1 MTKHFLFL
9 AAGLA
14 CAGFSLTACAQQAP
28 DQGPPPGY
36 GSPPP
41 GYGGPPP
48 GYGGPPPGEMGGPP
62 PGQMGAPPPGQ
73 MGAPPGNAPAPMA
86 GMPAP
91 HGPKA
96 RFEAAN
102 VTHDGRLTQA
112 QAAAAGWH
120 GVAKHFSE
128 IDRDN
133 KGYVTMQDIHA
144 WTEAKRAARGA
155 SHAPAQPPMQG
166 PPPGQPQ

>member
-1 MTKHFLFL
+1 MNKHILYF

-14 CAGFSLTACAQQAP
+14 CVGFGGAALGQPAP

-36 GSPPP
+36 GGSPPP
-41 GYGGPPP
+41 GYGAAPPP
-48 GYGGPPPGEMGGPP
+48 GYNGGPPPD
-62 PGQMGAPPPGQ
+62 Q
-73 MGAPPGNAPAPMA
+73 MGAPPGAMGGPMA
-86 GMPAP
+86 GAAP
-91 HGPKA
+91 HGAKA

-112 QAAAAGWH
+112 QASAAGWR
-120 GVAKHFSE
+120 GVAKHFAE

-144 WTEAKRAARGA
+144 WSMSKRAA
-155 SHAPAQPPMQG
+155 HAAPPPPPTQG